1 MVSISNICQ
10 AHDCILHKNM
20 GANAFNTANMTYVQQ
35 VQYSLATKI
44 MQKNDVYIKVL
55 NKNQKTGFKEDKR
68 NVYLNVSHHLVIDFS
83 TQLCIN
89 MSLGDVRPAHQWK
102 FDSLN

>member
-1 MVSISNICQ
+1 MVSISNICE

-20 GANAFNTANMTYVQQ
+20 GANALNTANMTYVQQ

-55 NKNQKTGFKEDKR
+55 NKNQNLVLKRIQR
-68 NVYLNVSHHLVIDFS
+68 NVYLNVSHDLVIDFS
-83 TQLCIN
+83 T
-89 MSLGDVRPAHQWK
+89 
-102 FDSLN
+102 